1 MINWFKN
8 IFKRDASTRI
18 KNLEIQ
24 CLYLHTRLRDVEN
37 LVTKQSEILAS
48 MAHVQSEISSAIWAE
63 EFNKGESADA
73 DKSMF
78 SQKFII
84 SKDDD
89 FLN

>member
-1 MINWFKN
+1 MIKWLKN
-8 IFKRDASTRI
+8 IFKRDSSIRI

-24 CLYLHTRLRDVEN
+24 CLYLHTRIRDIEN
-37 LVTKQSEILAS
+37 LVAKQSEILAN
-48 MAHVQSEISSAIWAE
+48 MAHVQSEISGIIWAE
-63 EFNKGESADA
+63 RAGIVDGASE
-73 DKSMF
+73 DKSLF

>member
-1 MINWFKN
+1 
-8 IFKRDASTRI
+8 
-18 KNLEIQ
+18 
-24 CLYLHTRLRDVEN
+24 
-37 LVTKQSEILAS
+37 

>member
-8 IFKRDASTRI
+8 IFKKDTTTRI

-37 LVTKQSEILAS
+37 LVAKQSEILAN
-48 MAHVQSEISSAIWAE
+48 MAHVQSEISGIIWAE
-63 EFNKGESADA
+63 GTGIAEGVSE
-73 DKSMF
+73 DKSIF